1 MARPCKLTDEV
12 ERDICN
18 ALADG
23 ATYAAASEAA
33 GVAYETFNEWMK
45 DTRPKFVKFSEAVR
59 QANGRARTDLVRKI
73 RKAGDKDWRALAW
86 ILERRFKAEYG
97 NGLDLTTN
105 GEKITE
111 IGIKHID
118 YRTGIADIEN
128 GSSADS
134 ETPS

>member
-12 ERDICN
+12 ELDICN
-18 ALADG
+18 AIADG

-33 GVAYETFNEWMK
+33 GVAYSTFNEWMK
-45 DTRPKFVKFSEAVR
+45 DTRPRFVKFSEAVTR
-59 QANGRARTDLVRKI
+59 ANGRARAELVRDI
-73 RKAGDKDWRALAW
+73 RKHGRKDWRALAW
-86 ILERRFKAEYG
+86 ILERRFKPEYG
-97 NGLDLTTN
+97 NGLDLTTG

-128 GSSADS
+128 GSSTDS